1 MNASTRKRNTKAAA
15 LVAGLSAAMLLAAC
29 SSSNPSAIDSTV
41 SPSGLE
47 CSAVPGV
54 SATQV
59 KVGIVF
65 PNSGAAA
72 PTFAEFDKAA
82 QLRFEQEN
90 AKGGVNGRQ
99 IVTTVYDDM
108 SDGSRQS
115 TVATKAIDQDQMYG
129 LLHAS
134 QADTMFTML
143 HEKNVPVVGLAIQPA
158 YSVDPNVFGVFGVY
172 NSGFAST
179 STPLRMKEAGS
190 TSVAIV
196 GHNSPGATASAKGME
211 VAVPE
216 VGMKVGTTILDM
228 PFGAFDATSM
238 ALKIKNS
245 GADGVDSISLVD
257 SAISLLQAL
266 DQQGVPM
273 KAKMM
278 SLIVPPDVVA
288 KTGNVLEG
296 VLAATSGTKPLTL
309 DDPAVTA
316 YVDAMNAAGL
326 NTETSFASVGYVAAD
341 LFIRGL
347 QEAGPCAYRADFV
360 TNLRA
365 VTNYDGAGLS
375 IAPVSFAPGLTPNG
389 DPSKCQWFL
398 EVKHGKFVPDPAA
411 TCGDLIPLS

>member
-1 MNASTRKRNTKAAA
+1 MNVSTRKRNTKTAA
-15 LVAGLSAAMLLAAC
+15 LIAGLSAAMLLAAC
-29 SSSNPSAIDSTV
+29 SSSDPSAGDSTE
-41 SPSGLE
+41 SPSGLD
-47 CSAVPGV
+47 CAAVPGI

-65 PNSGAAA
+65 PKTGPAAA
-72 PTFAEFDKAA
+72 TFAEFDKAA

-90 AKGGVNGRQ
+90 ANGGVNGRT

-115 TVATKAIDQDQMYG
+115 TVSAKAIDQDKVYG

-134 QADTMFTML
+134 QADTMFSKL
-143 HEKNVPVVGLAIQPA
+143 RQQNVPVTGLAIQPSYA
-158 YSVDPNVFGVFGVY
+158 VDANVFGVFGAY

-211 VAVPE
+211 AAVPA

-228 PFGAFDATSM
+228 PLGAFDATSM

-245 GADGVDSISLVD
+245 GADGVNSISLVD

-288 KTGNVLEG
+288 KTGDILEG
-296 VLAATSGTKPLTL
+296 ALAATSGTKPLSL

-347 QEAGPCAYRADFV
+347 KEAGPCASRSDFV

-365 VTNYDGAGLS
+365 VTDYDGAGLS

-389 DPSKCQWFL
+389 DPSRCQWFL
-398 EVKHGKFVPDPAA
+398 EVKDGKFVPDSAA
-411 TCGDLIPLS
+411 TCGDLLPLS

>member
-1 MNASTRKRNTKAAA
+1 MNTSTSKRTRKAGA
-15 LVAGLSAAMLLAAC
+15 VIAGLSAAMLLAAC
-29 SSSNPSAIDSTV
+29 SSSTPSAGESSAGTGSLTC
-41 SPSGLE
+41 SP
-47 CSAVPGV
+47 VPGV
-54 SATQV
+54 SASQV

-65 PNSGAAA
+65 PKTGPAAA
-72 PTFAEFDKAA
+72 TFAEFDKAA
-82 QLRFEQEN
+82 QLRFAQEN
-90 AKGGVNGRQ
+90 ALGGVNGRT

-115 TVATKAIDQDQMYG
+115 AVASKAIDQDQMYG

-134 QADTMFTML
+134 QADTMFSML
-143 HEKNVPVVGLAIQPA
+143 HQQNVPVVGLAIQPA
-158 YSVDPNVFGVFGVY
+158 YSTDANVFGVFGAY

-179 STPLRMKEAGS
+179 STPIRMKQAGS
-190 TSVAIV
+190 TNVAIV

-211 VAVPE
+211 AAVPA
-216 VGMKVGTTILDM
+216 VGMNVATTILDM

-245 GADGVDSISLVD
+245 GADAVDSISLVD

-266 DQQGVPM
+266 QQQGVPM

-278 SLIVPPDVVA
+278 SLIVPPDVLA

-296 VLAATSGTKPLTL
+296 ALAATSGTKPLSL
-309 DDPAVTA
+309 DDPAVTS
-316 YVDAMNAAGL
+316 YVKAMNDAGL
-326 NTETSFASVGYVAAD
+326 NTETSFGSVGYVAAD

-347 QEAGPCAYRADFV
+347 KEAGPCASRSDFV

-365 VTNYDGAGLS
+365 ETDYDGAGLS
-375 IAPVSFAPGLTPNG
+375 IAPVSFAQGLTPNG

-398 EVKHGKFVPDPAA
+398 EVKNGTFVPDAAA
-411 TCGDLIPLS
+411 TCGDLLPLS

>member
-1 MNASTRKRNTKAAA
+1 
-15 LVAGLSAAMLLAAC
+15 
-29 SSSNPSAIDSTV
+29 
-41 SPSGLE
+41 
-47 CSAVPGV
+47 
-54 SATQV
+54 
-59 KVGIVF
+59 
-65 PNSGAAA
+65 
-72 PTFAEFDKAA
+72 
-82 QLRFEQEN
+82 
-90 AKGGVNGRQ
+90 
-99 IVTTVYDDM
+99 
-108 SDGSRQS
+108 
-115 TVATKAIDQDQMYG
+115 VATKAINQDKMYG

-134 QADTMFTML
+134 QADTMFVL
-143 HEKNVPVVGLAIQPA
+143 LSQQNVPVTGLAIQPA
-158 YSVDPNVFGVFGVY
+158 YSVDPNVFGVFGAY

-211 VAVPE
+211 VAVPA

-266 DQQGVPM
+266 DQQGVSM

-288 KTGNVLEG
+288 KTGGVLEG
-296 VLAATSGTKPLTL
+296 ALAATSGTKPLTL
-309 DDPAVTA
+309 DDPSVTA
-316 YVDAMNAAGL
+316 YVDAMKAAGL

-347 QEAGPCAYRADFV
+347 QEAGPCAARADFV

-365 VTNYDGAGLS
+365 VTDYDGAGLS

-398 EVKHGKFVPDPAA
+398 EVKDGQFVPDAAA
-411 TCGDLIPLS
+411 TCGDLLPLS

>member
-1 MNASTRKRNTKAAA
+1 MNARTRNKSKGAITI
-15 LVAGLSAAMLLAAC
+15 VAGLSAAMLLAAC
-29 SSSNPSAIDSTV
+29 SSTPSAGDSTE
-41 SPSGLE
+41 SPSGVDCL
-47 CSAVPGV
+47 AVPGV
-54 SATQV
+54 SSSQV
-59 KVGIVF
+59 NVGIVF
-65 PNSGAAA
+65 PSTGPAAA
-72 PTFAEFDKAA
+72 TFAEFDKAA
-82 QLRFEQEN
+82 QLRFEEEN
-90 AKGGVNGRQ
+90 ARGGVNGRK

-115 TVATKAIDQDQMYG
+115 TVATKAINQDKMYG

-134 QADTMFTML
+134 QADTMFSL
-143 HEKNVPVVGLAIQPA
+143 LRQQNVPVTGLAIQPA
-158 YSVDPNVFGVFGVY
+158 YAADPNVFGVFGAY
-172 NSGFAST
+172 NAGFAST
-179 STPLRMKEAGS
+179 STALRMKEAGS

-196 GHNSPGATASAKGME
+196 GHNSPGATASSKGMAL
-211 VAVPE
+211 AVPE

-228 PFGAFDATSM
+228 PLGAFDATSM

-245 GADGVDSISLVD
+245 GADSVNSISLVD

-288 KTGNVLEG
+288 KTGDVLEG
-296 VLAATSGTKPLTL
+296 ALAATSGTKPLTL

-316 YVDAMNAAGL
+316 YVEAMNTAGL

-347 QEAGPCAYRADFV
+347 QEAGPCAYRDDFV
-360 TNLRA
+360 TNLRM
-365 VTNYDGAGLS
+365 VTDYDGGGLS
-375 IAPVSFAPGLTPNG
+375 VAPVSFAPGLTPNG

-398 EVKHGKFVPDPAA
+398 EVTDGEFVPDAEA
-411 TCGDLIPLS
+411 TCGELIAMS

>member
-15 LVAGLSAAMLLAAC
+15 LVAGLSAAILLAAC
-29 SSSNPSAIDSTV
+29 TSTPSAGEATQ
-41 SPSGLE
+41 SPNGLE
-47 CSAVPGV
+47 CTPVPGV
-54 SATQV
+54 SDSQV

-65 PNSGAAA
+65 PKTGPAAA
-72 PTFAEFDKAA
+72 TFAEFDKAA

-90 AKGGVNGRQ
+90 ALGGVNGRS

-115 TVATKAIDQDQMYG
+115 TVATKAIDQDKMYG

-143 HEKNVPVVGLAIQPA
+143 HQQNVPVTGLAIQPA
-158 YSVDPNVFGVFGVY
+158 YSTDANVFGVFGAY

-179 STPLRMKEAGS
+179 STPLRMKQAGS

-196 GHNSPGATASAKGME
+196 GHNSPGATASAKGMT
-211 VAVPE
+211 VAVPQ

-245 GADGVDSISLVD
+245 GADSVDSISLVD

-266 DQQGVPM
+266 NQQGVPM

-296 VLAATSGTKPLTL
+296 ALAPTSGTKPLTL

-316 YVDAMNAAGL
+316 YVDAMKSAGL

-347 QEAGPCAYRADFV
+347 KEAGPCAYRSDFV

-365 VTNYDGAGLS
+365 VTDYDGAGLT
-375 IAPVSFAPGLTPNG
+375 IEPVSFAPGLTPNG
-389 DPSKCQWFL
+389 DPAKCQWFL
-398 EVKHGKFVPDPAA
+398 EVKGGQFVPDAAA
-411 TCGDLIPLS
+411 TCGELIPLS